1 MILHYSEENAIDNM
15 SRIKVI
21 QHEEATGRLNEIYD
35 DLINK
40 RGKLADVHK
49 IQSLRPESIVAHM
62 DLYMEIMFSK
72 SELSRAE
79 REMMAVIVSV
89 SNGCEY
95 CQMHHA
101 QALNN
106 YWKNDEKINRLR
118 NDFENAD
125 LTSRELV
132 LCSFANLLT
141 IHPEVYRNEKYL
153 VPLKKIGITDS
164 GILDATLVVSYFN
177 FVNRIVLAL
186 GLEVNE
192 AEMKGYRY

>member
-1 MILHYSEENAIDNM
+1 M

-21 QHEEATGRLNEIYD
+21 KHEEATGRLKEIYD
-35 DLINK
+35 DLVKK

-62 DLYMEIMFSK
+62 DLYMEIMFAK

-79 REMMAVIVSV
+79 REMMAIVV
-89 SNGCEY
+89 SAANGCEY
-95 CQMHHA
+95 CQVHHA
-101 QALNN
+101 QALNH
-106 YWKNDEKINRLR
+106 YWKNDEKISRLR
-118 NDFENAD
+118 TDFEAAD
-125 LTSRELV
+125 LTNRELV

-141 IHPEVYRNEKYL
+141 VNPEAYRNEKYL
-153 VPLKKIGITDS
+153 APVKKTGISDN

-186 GLEVNE
+186 GLEVSDE
-192 AEMKGYRY
+192 EMKGYRY